1 MNKGKGN
8 HSHFFSTEKIV
19 NVLRKLSCIRS
30 TIDNDI
36 YNVIIHPRTSKNRC
50 VLKKTTMTTQHRKVK
65 MLCGKSPH
73 TKRPS
78 DDLY

>member
-8 HSHFFSTEKIV
+8 HSHFFSKEKIV
-19 NVLRKLSCIRS
+19 NVLRKLSCIHS

-50 VLKKTTMTTQHRKVK
+50 VLKKTKMTTKNRKVK
-65 MLCGKSPH
+65 MLCGK
-73 TKRPS
+73 RPPTRRQS